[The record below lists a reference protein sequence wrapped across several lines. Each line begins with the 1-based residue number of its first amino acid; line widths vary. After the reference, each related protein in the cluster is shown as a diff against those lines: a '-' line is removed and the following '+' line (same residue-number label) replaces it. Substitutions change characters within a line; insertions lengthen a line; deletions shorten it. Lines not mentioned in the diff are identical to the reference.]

1 MQKAINRGFTL
12 IELLVVI
19 AIIGILASI
28 VLVSLGSAR
37 SKGADAGIQGNLD
50 SIRTQAE
57 IYYGNQTPNTYGVQ
71 AGAHAVAGA
80 ACGSAGMW
88 GDSTI
93 SQATKSASSQGGTAT
108 LNAVA
113 NQSVVCGSS
122 ASSWFV
128 AVPMKTDV
136 TSAWCVDSKG
146 KAQKSTLANL
156 DTAAEVTAA
165 IGSGCPN

>member
-1 MQKAINRGFTL
+1 MKTVNFRGFTL

-37 SKGADAGIQGNLD
+37 SKGADAGIQGNLNG
-50 SIRTQAE
+50 IRTQAE
-57 IYYGNQTPNTYGVQ
+57 IYYGNQNPNTYGVQ
-71 AGAHAVAGA
+71 AGATAASGSSCGA
-80 ACGSAGMW
+80 AGIWTDA
-88 GDSTI
+88 TI
-93 SQATKSASSQGGTAT
+93 AQATKSASSQGATAT
-108 LNAVA
+108 LNAVSA
-113 NQSVVCGSS
+113 SIVCGS
-122 ASSWFV
+122 AQGSWFV